1 MTKNLVPLIVKELGL
16 EIGEIFTIRNA
27 EFQYRFSDRWVEQ
40 DEGDGKWQPCRD
52 ELFIELIVG
61 GDIIDKISDSD
72 ESVVD

>member
-16 EIGEIFTIRNA
+16 EIGEVFTIRNA
-27 EFQYRFSDRWVEQ
+27 EFQYRFSDHWVEQ

-61 GDIIDKISDSD
+61 GEIIDKISDGD